1 MAKESDDKV
10 PSFNVSTLSRNYY
23 FNCKKNYYLLLDG
36 NKANKPKEQSAN
48 SPRGQTNNQPTK
60 RNSQGDSSNSLEK
73 EKGSKFE
80 DKIYK
85 SLQGNNKIAGPYKDF
100 KKALQEAETGKYLYN
115 QEFTVDDTFYT
126 KVFEKDK
133 VYEIAKFKPDFVYF
147 ISQKKIRIIE
157 VKSSEKSEETHKIQV
172 ASYWF
177 LIEYLIKD
185 MGIVLDKQVG
195 IWLPSDE
202 ENPKLFSI
210 HSKIGK
216 DKGRT
221 IFEEVKELYET
232 TLPNII
238 KSGEYEWDLQ
248 KKCRNCDY
256 YKRCKKDAEGTVKEL
271 PYHNKERRELY
282 MKNMLKD
289 IEDTVRID
297 DFAERLQVA
306 TRLQGYA
313 KSRKIEKP
321 IFFGYTTTLVS
332 EKVDCDIY
340 VSFLKDG
347 FTRYPYAFAFRI
359 FPKVIRSNLEYC
371 LNKSYY
377 QKDDTQ
383 REDAF
388 CEITKRFIEALYKIL
403 GYMNDQNK
411 SCLFYV
417 YDNNEMYNIKNFLSD
432 LVSSQGKDLKS
443 LESEE
448 KEDVVKKAT
457 KCLVALFQDG
467 TLLDVPTL
475 EELPCLDKIE
485 KNAMTERF
493 VVIEQLLEQN
503 VALPAQVYYEV
514 SDAVKWMV
522 DRKAVV
528 YNFKKEWEK
537 FSKNKTGDDQF
548 AKKTK
553 KKQIE
558 LLEQLDKVME
568 KYRELS
574 KTITL
579 ATTEMFPLSCPKFKW
594 PRTFD
599 CNIFGY
605 NNQILAKILYFT
617 EYIRLFKQRQCQ
629 GAPIADL
636 DIICGYKTSSKL
648 SSLTLVLKESKDGSH
663 TFVVDTTG
671 NGGYTEYRLKSLEYD
686 KTNGYKHI
694 LVPDTYKDIVKMF
707 KYMHDLGNYEREWI
721 TVLNILN
728 VDKDNRMVKLRAGLT
743 SAKTGQRFRL
753 YKTYED
759 KNENHPFKN
768 MFEALDEAAKK
779 SIVDLLQDPNEWS
792 MKDTFGDID
801 FNSSETKESLHK
813 FSLLRSQQKAVESIM
828 ERRLKLIWG
837 SSEVKRQFLAQFIH
851 WYASYFVKHNQS
863 KRLVIGVAANSN
875 ESVRK
880 LLQEVEEIEKQ
891 ERSESDGTLS
901 IVYVHDNGEK
911 KDKKSIIYYA
921 QAEKVSNATIYQ
933 KRATVVGTKF
943 SHWEYVKK
951 RKEFSNVRMM
961 IIDDGSKAHV
971 HDALL
976 PLGCLS
982 STRCKL
988 IVAGDINH
996 NQSPFSYGYYR
1007 TTTSD
1012 NTPLLY
1018 GSIQQCLTRKECKC
1032 YNRKE
1037 CNVAIE
1043 IDGKKVNNLKNLGP
1057 NTLKLRNEI

>member
-1 MAKESDDKV
+1 
-10 PSFNVSTLSRNYY
+10 
-23 FNCKKNYYLLLDG
+23 
-36 NKANKPKEQSAN
+36 
-48 SPRGQTNNQPTK
+48 
-60 RNSQGDSSNSLEK
+60 
-73 EKGSKFE
+73 
-80 DKIYK
+80 
-85 SLQGNNKIAGPYKDF
+85 
-100 KKALQEAETGKYLYN
+100 
-115 QEFTVDDTFYT
+115 
-126 KVFEKDK
+126 
-133 VYEIAKFKPDFVYF
+133 
-147 ISQKKIRIIE
+147 
-157 VKSSEKSEETHKIQV
+157 
-172 ASYWF
+172 
-177 LIEYLIKD
+177 

-403 GYMNDQNK
+403 GYMNDKNK

-417 YDNNEMYNIKNFLSD
+417 YDNNEMYNIKNFLSE
-432 LVSSQGKDLKS
+432 LVFSQGKHLTSLKS
-443 LESEE
+443 KE

-528 YNFKKEWEK
+528 YNFKKEWEI
-537 FSKNKTGDDQF
+537 FSKNETGDDLF
-548 AKKTK
+548 AEETK

-599 CNIFGY
+599 YNTFGY

-648 SSLTLVLKESKDGSH
+648 SSLTLAFKKSNYSNH
-663 TFVVDTTG
+663 TFDVVVTSNEKDI
-671 NGGYTEYRLKSLEYD
+671 EDRLEKLGYD

-694 LVPDTYKDIVKMF
+694 LVPDTYEDITKAL
-707 KYMHDLGNYEREWI
+707 KYIHNLETCEKEW
-721 TVLNILN
+721 TVLN
-728 VDKDNRMVKLRAGLT
+728 VDNDGHTVNLRAGLK
-743 SAKTGQRFRL
+743 SKTRGQRFRL
-753 YKTYED
+753 YKIYED
-759 KNENHPFKN
+759 KNDNHPFKN
-768 MFEALDEAAKK
+768 MFEALDKDTK
-779 SIVDLLQDPNEWS
+779 DSIVDLLQDPNKWS
-792 MKDTFGDID
+792 MKDIFDDID
-801 FNSSETKESLHK
+801 FNSPEAKKSLNK
-813 FSLLRSQQKAVESIM
+813 FSLLCSQQEAVKSIM
-828 ERRLKLIWG
+828 KRRLQLIWG
-837 SSEVKRQFLAQFIH
+837 SDEVRRQFLARFIN
-851 WYASYFVKHNQS
+851 WYISNFMEHNQS
-863 KRLVIGVAANSN
+863 KGLVIGVAANSN
-875 ESVRK
+875 DSTLK
-880 LLQEVEEIEKQ
+880 LLEEVEKVQKQ
-891 ERSESDGTLS
+891 SETIKSF
-901 IVYVHDNGEK
+901 
-911 KDKKSIIYYA
+911 SIIYVGTLPR
-921 QAEKVSNATIYQ
+921 ELDKSNIKHPPKVEIFD
-933 KRATVVGTKF
+933 KGVTVVGAKF
-943 SHWEYVKK
+943 SNWKYAKKWEN
-951 RKEFSNVRMM
+951 FSNCKMM
-961 IIDDGSKAHV
+961 IIDDGSKMYV

-976 PLGCLS
+976 PLGCLL
-982 STRCKL
+982 STHCKL

-996 NQSPFSYGYYR
+996 NQSPFSYDYYR
-1007 TTTSD
+1007 TSTSD
-1012 NTPLLY
+1012 STPLLY

-1032 YNRKE
+1032 CNRKE
-1037 CNVAIE
+1037 GKCCNRKEGNVAIE